1 MAEPLDLC
9 LWGRRGTA
17 PKQAGRGAHWRT
29 KPPHT
34 HKTETNTRDRR
45 HASGGWAQAKV
56 QGLSQGRLT
65 SRGLGPLGGTS
76 EVQSKRGNATVFE
89 SSKANAVGTPLAKPT
104 QREELRWKNK
114 QRTYGKPST
123 KTSLGGDGS
132 TCLGGCQPATPTY
145 VGSPPDD
152 EQVQR
157 SADVRVRVSPACVT
171 RFHNAPAQHS
181 CAGSERGPGA
191 NGVWHASWTTCHARP
206 RPL

>member
-1 MAEPLDLC
+1 MC
-9 LWGRRGTA
+9 WCCRRCWVSLT
-17 PKQAGRGAHWRT
+17 
-29 KPPHT
+29 
-34 HKTETNTRDRR
+34 
-45 HASGGWAQAKV
+45 QAKV

-152 EQVQR
+152 EQSRPPQHHPVSSCKKMLNSKR
-157 SADVRVRVSPACVT
+157 DDVA
-171 RFHNAPAQHS
+171 
-181 CAGSERGPGA
+181 
-191 NGVWHASWTTCHARP
+191 P
-206 RPL
+206 RPSKLGAAHTSGRNPWSPGIGAGGREIPREGK

>member
-1 MAEPLDLC
+1 MWKQIAQPRSFARRDELVCTASNSEFGAGPSVWTDHVADRHF
-9 LWGRRGTA
+9 GRWTG
-17 PKQAGRGAHWRT
+17 GGAAARCWCC
-29 KPPHT
+29 
-34 HKTETNTRDRR
+34 RR
-45 HASGGWAQAKV
+45 CWVSLTQAKV

-152 EQVQR
+152 EQTE
-157 SADVRVRVSPACVT
+157 ST
-171 RFHNAPAQHS
+171 TTAP
-181 CAGSERGPGA
+181 
-191 NGVWHASWTTCHARP
+191 P
-206 RPL
+206 RK

>member
-1 MAEPLDLC
+1 MC
-9 LWGRRGTA
+9 WCCRRCWVSLT
-17 PKQAGRGAHWRT
+17 
-29 KPPHT
+29 
-34 HKTETNTRDRR
+34 
-45 HASGGWAQAKV
+45 QAKV

-114 QRTYGKPST
+114 QRTYGKPNM

-132 TCLGGCQPATPTY
+132 TCLGGCQPATQTY

-152 EQVQR
+152 EQSRPPQHHP
-157 SADVRVRVSPACVT
+157 VSSCKKMLNKQQEGRRGT
-171 RFHNAPAQHS
+171 APKQAL
-181 CAGSERGPGA
+181 
-191 NGVWHASWTTCHARP
+191 ASWARRTLEDETP
-206 RPL
+206 PHTQNGNEHKG